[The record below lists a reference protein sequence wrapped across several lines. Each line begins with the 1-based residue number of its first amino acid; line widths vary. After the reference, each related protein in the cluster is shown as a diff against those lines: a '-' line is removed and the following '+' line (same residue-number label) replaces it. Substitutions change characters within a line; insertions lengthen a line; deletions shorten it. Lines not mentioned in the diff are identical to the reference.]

1 LPKAVM
7 PSLNAE
13 RRGVNE
19 GPAGGRDVPVSM
31 DGDCRYLDLEIS
43 HGPEAQGGDLIF
55 RIER

>member
-1 LPKAVM
+1 M